1 MKKDIQIPKVTGV
14 KLCIGKSTT
23 HQGESEWHVYLI
35 NKNLIELTNV
45 MIVSK
50 GYESTD
56 KNARKTSTLRH
67 MIEKVEA
74 QSVAKV
80 ETISPE
86 VFSFFNEFW
95 VSYYI
100 INQLFDKKF
109 IIEPFQEFELDTIEE
124 LELKGRL
131 AI

>member
-1 MKKDIQIPKVTGV
+1 MKKDIHIPEVTGV
-14 KLCIGKSTT
+14 KLCIAKSTSLV
-23 HQGESEWHVYLI
+23 GESEWHVYLI

-50 GYESTD
+50 GYESLD
-56 KNARKTSTLRH
+56 KDARKTSTLRH
-67 MIEKVEA
+67 HVGTVAA
-74 QSVAKV
+74 QNVAKV
-80 ETISPE
+80 EPISPE

-100 INQLFDKKF
+100 INEVFDKKF
-109 IIEPFQEFELDTIEE
+109 ILAPFQEFELEE
-124 LELKGRL
+124 ITEMNLPGKK

>member
-1 MKKDIQIPKVTGV
+1 MKKDIQMPKVTGV

-23 HQGESEWHVYLI
+23 ELGESEWHVYLI

-50 GYESTD
+50 GYESND
-56 KNARKTSTLRH
+56 KNARLTSTLRH
-67 MIEKVEA
+67 MIEKVDA
-74 QSVAKV
+74 QNAVKV

-86 VFSFFNEFW
+86 VFPFFNEFW

-100 INQLFDKKF
+100 INELFDKKF
-109 IIEPFQEFELDTIEE
+109 IVEPFQEFELETIEE
-124 LELKGRL
+124 IDLKGRM
-131 AI
+131 AT